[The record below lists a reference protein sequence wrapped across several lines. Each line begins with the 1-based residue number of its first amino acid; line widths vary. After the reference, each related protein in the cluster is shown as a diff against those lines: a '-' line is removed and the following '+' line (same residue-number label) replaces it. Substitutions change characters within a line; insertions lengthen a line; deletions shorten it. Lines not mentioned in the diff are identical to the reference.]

1 MENQIVNELH
11 LQDKFLIPFFTAQ
24 NGTGLSYQEVPPN
37 TVNQSLIIKNDLQNF
52 LQHTDLNKKPYQK
65 LIHQFKGDEQ
75 ALITAIMLFLQN
87 RLKDYRNMALFINN
101 NRKIV
106 FEGIELNL
114 FYTSGSELRNDELFE
129 QNIFSVVQEL
139 AYKYDYNDREI
150 FSFRPDIS
158 LFVNGLY
165 LGYSELK
172 SNYTNQSAHKNG
184 RAKVAKDYRNAVWA
198 YLQHIDAD
206 KDLTDTDKC
215 RLRKDML
222 KVFEKAVLISTT
234 DLEETYILRDI
245 ARSFKDIKQ
254 DYDNNK
260 FDAENYQKRLYQR
273 FKSYPLNSKSE
284 DKQDKLKEIF
294 SAHYAKK
301 MQEKEILYFN
311 FIEREV
317 VAGADGKTFK
327 NEKGYLISPRPKQKF
342 GVDKIMAKID
352 DFLNHEH
359 DPDYFIQQLKSQLH
373 GISEAQKQ
381 ELIEKRLR
389 YQNNKNIYSLL
400 LQYAAG
406 FGKSNI
412 IGWTALQLKDLKKD
426 NAYVYDK
433 VLLIVD
439 RLQLRDQLANKL
451 FNMNINNSM
460 YLEASDRS
468 SFKKALSSNIRLV
481 IVNIQKFNGIAEII
495 GKDSLKK
502 MASLRVVFL
511 IDEIHR
517 SNNGEQNQEMISS
530 FDELQNQFDNDKN
543 YSKTVH
549 KKNLIIGFTA
559 TPSDHTLARF
569 GEFNKYAEGEKLW
582 RPFDSYTMREA
593 ITDGYILNP
602 LDGIVPISAKMYF
615 ELPKDILKGFE
626 DKDSEKV
633 YRILNKKIYENDER
647 IDAIAKYI
655 AQFLVKYTYKQIRG
669 YAKAMLAAA
678 SIKSAI
684 KYKDR
689 ITYHFNKI
697 VQEEKFSR
705 FNDAGIYIVYSDSQ
719 EHQRSSNL
727 NKDLS
732 EEKVLQAF
740 MQNKNGL
747 MIVVDKLQTGFDEP
761 KLHTL
766 FLDKEIKGINAIQTI
781 SRVNR
786 TTAHKIDCRIVDF
799 SYKNVNVSNIKT
811 AFEHFSD
818 VVVSDFDPLNMETV
832 LELLYKDLKNS
843 VPYRSHFAAFLKL
856 FHIRDSIKLDI
867 ENSLTDFIKKHPNES
882 KELKYKINRYFHIL
896 ELITGV
902 ISLPDKYSEA
912 AFLDF
917 FKRFNHIYNTLN
929 RSNSAIDNVTIYFDN
944 NIGIVEPFE
953 KPIKEPK
960 PPFVGIEIPE
970 GGFKYNILEEI
981 AKRNKEEEAIKLLIE
996 DFEKHIEM
1004 LFEFVRS
1011 QDDSQDLI
1019 AKIRGNRFSEEE
1031 IKEDFRKIYDSFIR
1045 RKKLNLSEFFIQETE
1060 KLFDKL
1066 YDDFAESVK

>member
-1 MENQIVNELH
+1 MNELH

-75 ALITAIMLFLQN
+75 ALITAMMLFLQN

-139 AYKYDYNDREI
+139 PYKYVYNDREI

-260 FDAENYQKRLYQR
+260 FDAENYQNRLYQR
-273 FKSYPLNSKSE
+273 FKSYPLITKSQE
-284 DKQDKLKEIF
+284 KQDKLTEIF

-317 VAGADGKTFK
+317 EIKAEGKTFK
-327 NEKGYLISPRPKQKF
+327 SQKGHLISPRPKQKF

-460 YLEASDRS
+460 YQEAIDRS

-481 IVNIQKFNGIAEII
+481 IVNIQKFNGIAEIMD
-495 GKDSLKK
+495 KDSLKK
-502 MASLRVVFL
+502 MTSLRVVFL

-543 YSKTVH
+543 YSKTAH

-669 YAKAMLAAA
+669 QAKAMLAAA

-689 ITYHFNKI
+689 ITYHFNQI

-786 TTAHKIDCRIVDF
+786 TTAYKIDCRIVDF

-832 LELLYKDLKNS
+832 LELLYRDLKKSPPYNS
-843 VPYRSHFAAFLKL
+843 NFSTFLGL
-856 FHIRDSIKLDI
+856 FRNPKAEPVLFLDI
-867 ENSLTDFIKKHPNES
+867 ENSFTDFIKKHPKES
-882 KELKYKINRYFHIL
+882 KELKHKINRYFHIL

-902 ISLPDKYSEA
+902 ISLPDKYSNA

-929 RSNSAIDNVTIYFDN
+929 RSNSLIDNVAIYFDN

-981 AKRNKEEEAIKLLIE
+981 TKRNKEEEAIKLLIE